1 MPNDKSITA
10 LHHQTF
16 ESIKQL
22 NEDKT
27 EFWYARDLAPLLDY
41 PYWRNFVQVVDKA
54 KVACERSNVL
64 CPADSSSG
72 ASR

>member
-16 ESIKQL
+16 EGIKQL

-27 EFWYARDLAPLLDY
+27 ARPNLA
-41 PYWRNFVQVVDKA
+41 
-54 KVACERSNVL
+54 SNN
-64 CPADSSSG
+64 SNGKETS
-72 ASR
+72 